1 MTAPRRTVLKHP
13 ALAYLIVAF
22 TALCCTAVVHS
33 PLLALVYLI
42 PLAAAVYVARTATV
56 VDDQGLHARAVFG
69 SRTIGWHELVG
80 LRLDRSGAVYAV
92 DSAGGQLRL
101 PCVRTTRLAPLIE
114 AGAGRI
120 PDPGAQSRA
129 GQPPL

>member
-33 PLLALVYLI
+33 RLLALIYLV

-56 VDDQGLHARAVFG
+56 VDEQGVHARAIFG
-69 SRTIGWHELVG
+69 SRTVGWDELRG

-92 DSAGGQLRL
+92 DSSGGQLRL
-101 PCVRTTRLAPLIE
+101 PCVRSTKLDELIA
-114 AGAGRI
+114 AGNGRI
-120 PDPGAQSRA
+120 PDPAATG
-129 GQPPL
+129 

>member
-33 PLLALVYLI
+33 KLLALVYLV
-42 PLAAAVYVARTATV
+42 PLVAALYVARTATV
-56 VDDQGLHARAVFG
+56 VDEQGVHARAILG
-69 SRTIGWHELVG
+69 SRTVGWHELTG

-92 DSAGGQLRL
+92 DSSGGQLKL
-101 PCVRTTRLAPLIE
+101 PCVRSTRLDALIA
-114 AGAGRI
+114 AGNGRI
-120 PDPGAQSRA
+120 PDPSAAR
-129 GQPPL
+129 

>member
-1 MTAPRRTVLKHP
+1 MTAPRRTVIKHP

-33 PLLALVYLI
+33 KLLTLVYLL
-42 PLAAAVYVARTATV
+42 PLAGALYVARTATV
-56 VDDQGLHARAVFG
+56 IDDAGVHARAMFG
-69 SRTIGWHELVG
+69 SRTVGWDELAG

-92 DSAGGQLRL
+92 DSAGGQLKL
-101 PCVRTTRLAPLIE
+101 PCVRSTRLEALIA

-120 PDPGAQSRA
+120 PDPAATG
-129 GQPPL
+129 

>member
-13 ALAYLIVAF
+13 ALSYLIVAF

-33 PLLALVYLI
+33 PVLALVYLI
-42 PLAAAVYVARTATV
+42 PLAAAFYVARTATI
-56 VDDQGLHARAVFG
+56 VDDRGVHARAMFG
-69 SRTIGWHELVG
+69 SRTIGWDELVG

-92 DSAGGQLRL
+92 DRAGGQLQL
-101 PCVRTTRLAPLIE
+101 PCVRSTRLDELVA

-120 PDPGAQSRA
+120 PDPAAA
-129 GQPPL
+129 G

>member
-33 PLLALVYLI
+33 KPLALVYLL
-42 PLAAAVYVARTATV
+42 PLAAALYVARTATV
-56 VDDQGLHARAVFG
+56 VDERGLHARALLG
-69 SRTIGWHELVG
+69 TRTVGWHELAG

-92 DSAGGQLRL
+92 DSSGGQLRL
-101 PCVRTTRLAPLIE
+101 PCVRSTRLEPLIA

-120 PDPGAQSRA
+120 PNPTATG
-129 GQPPL
+129 